1 MGCCFL
7 NTQYNSSLP
16 SFVPNFKILSQV
28 VPEKSVTEIFPM
40 HYIREREMD
49 KQKIEKEGETND

>member
-1 MGCCFL
+1 MGCCFV

-16 SFVPNFKILSQV
+16 SFVPNSKILSQV

-40 HYIREREMD
+40 HYIRERKMD
-49 KQKIEKEGETND
+49 KLKIEKEGVTID